1 MAHTAAR
8 VAKKRKLKAT
18 TAHHS
23 AVNFAKSLRL
33 KEAVDQEKA
42 DVARSIAEHA
52 DLATAAAIS
61 KLKSSMDRDDGFLL
75 FKGMVDKEE
84 DLDPSVRDEML
95 KKAREYF
102 YAGPSIGFSIGSY

>member
-1 MAHTAAR
+1 M
-8 VAKKRKLKAT
+8 AT

-33 KEAVDQEKA
+33 KEVVDQEKA
-42 DVARSIAEHA
+42 DVARSLAQHA

-61 KLKSSMDRDDGFLL
+61 KLRSSMDRDDGFLL

-95 KKAREYF
+95 KKVREYF
-102 YAGPSIGFSIGSY
+102 YAGPSSGFSIRSF